1 MKSLE
6 LGFFGLSA
14 LLALVGGLGTVGSK
28 SPVRS
33 ALALLVSILGIA
45 GMFLL
50 LSAEFLAAIQVLVYA
65 GAVVVLFL
73 FVIMLLGPAA
83 QSPSDARSSIS
94 RYTGAVAFLLSAV
107 GVLVLVLRASKGVTT
122 ALASAPKGFGTI
134 EAVGQE
140 LFTTGIVPLELSGAL
155 LLVAIVG
162 AVAVARGNQPDPTL
176 ADAPGAAD
184 DAAVSVKPAVSARR
198 ATRKEAHS

>member
-6 LGFFGLSA
+6 LGFFGLST
-14 LLALVGGLGTVGSK
+14 LLVLVGGLGTVASK

-83 QSPSDARSSIS
+83 QSPADARSSIS

-122 ALASAPKGFGTI
+122 ALAAAPKGFGTI

-184 DAAVSVKPAVSARR
+184 DAAVPVKPAVSARR